1 MRSFFKSS
9 LAIMGVLA
17 MFAAA
22 AVAAPAGSVST
33 GSASTDPADTPE
45 TSGSPYFF
53 VKSDDPQTD
62 ALPLKSTDVEVSIA
76 GVIADVTVTQVY
88 ANEGE
93 NPLEAIYVFP
103 ASTRA
108 AVHAMKMTIGER
120 TIRAEIQ
127 ERKAARKAYEEARE
141 AGQSASLL
149 EQERPNVFQMNVA
162 NIMPGDVISVELKY
176 TELLVPEN
184 KVYRFVY
191 PTVVGPRYTGTQG
204 EYQPEKEDWTQNPY
218 LHEGE
223 APTSSLDIDVVLNA
237 GMPVS
242 EVNCSSHET
251 DIRFED
257 REKAVVSLAP
267 SEARG
272 GNRDFILSYR
282 LAGEAIHSGL
292 MLYEDG
298 AEKYF
303 LLMMQSPERVRLQAV
318 PPREYIFVV
327 DVSGSMRGFPLDTSK
342 RLLKNLVSR
351 LRPSDRF
358 NVLLFAGGSSVM
370 AEQSVAANN
379 ENIQRAL
386 GFIEKQHGGGG
397 TQLLPALQR
406 ALAKPG
412 EKGLSRTLVVAT
424 DGYVNVEKEAFDMI
438 RSRLGEANLFAF
450 GIGSG
455 VNRFLIEGMA
465 RAGAGEPF
473 VVTNPAEASKT
484 AERFRR
490 MIQTP
495 VLTDIEI
502 DYGRFDAHSVEPP
515 AVPDM
520 FAEQPV
526 VVFGKWQGPRR
537 GKIRVSGRTGE
548 ERFEQQI
555 DVQSVEPDPANAA
568 LRHLWARKRIA
579 LLADYNKLAYNDE
592 RKAEVT
598 RLGLKYSLLTDYTSF
613 VAIDIR
619 VRNENGG
626 KTETIRQ
633 PLPLPQG
640 VSDSALG
647 RGGMQMNR
655 NLAARPLA
663 PSAQGAVKQTAAESL
678 DKGESFKTQIKI
690 EIVEAS
696 GQAQRNPVEQVLHDL
711 SPHVKNCFD
720 RHGASFTGPL
730 ELTVGLSAKGGVLD
744 IEWHGPPEKISAELK
759 KCLRQVFEKRTFP
772 AAADQKPYRLRLAIR
787 GPHS

>member
-1 MRSFFKSS
+1 MKSFFKIT
-9 LAIMGVLA
+9 LAAMGLLA
-17 MFAAA
+17 MLAAA
-22 AVAAPAGSVST
+22 ASAAMAREVSAGSAD
-33 GSASTDPADTPE
+33 ASE
-45 TSGSPYFF
+45 HSGSPYFF
-53 VKSDDPQTD
+53 VKSDDSRTD
-62 ALPLKSTDVEVSIA
+62 ALPLKSTDVDVSIA

-93 NPLEAIYVFP
+93 NPLEAVYVFP

-120 TIRAEIQ
+120 TIRAGIQ
-127 ERKAARKAYEEARE
+127 ERKAARKAYEEAKG

-191 PTVVGPRYTGTQG
+191 PTVVGPRYTGAQG
-204 EYQPEKEDWTQNPY
+204 GHPPGKENWTQNPY

-223 APTSSLDIDVVLNA
+223 APTSTLDIDVALNA
-237 GMPVS
+237 GMPIS
-242 EVNCSSHET
+242 KAACPSHET
-251 DIRFED
+251 DIRFHG
-257 REKAVVSLAP
+257 RQKAAVSLAE

-272 GNRDFILSYR
+272 GNRDFILRYQ
-282 LAGEAIHSGL
+282 LAGDGIHSGL
-292 MLYEDG
+292 MLYEG
-298 AEKYF
+298 AAENYF
-303 LLMMQSPERVRLQAV
+303 LLMMQPPERVRPQAV

-358 NVLLFAGGSSVM
+358 NVLLFAGGSSVL
-370 AEQSVAANN
+370 AEQSIGATG

-386 GFIEKQHGGGG
+386 RFIEKQHGGGG
-397 TQLLPALQR
+397 TQLLPALER
-406 ALAKPG
+406 ALSLPA

-424 DGYVNVEKEAFDMI
+424 DGYVHVEKEAFDLI
-438 RSRLGEANLFAF
+438 RNRLGEANLFSF

-473 VVTNPAEASKT
+473 VVTKPKQAAKT

-495 VLTDIEI
+495 VLTAIEI

-520 FAEQPV
+520 FAERPV

-548 ERFEQQI
+548 NRFEQQI
-555 DVQSVEPDPANAA
+555 DVQGVEPEPSNAA

-579 LLADYNKLAYNDE
+579 LLADYNKLAYTDE

-598 RLGLKYSLLTDYTSF
+598 RLGLKYSLLTDYTAF
-613 VAIDIR
+613 VAIDTR
-619 VRNENGG
+619 VRNEDGG
-626 KTETIRQ
+626 KTETVKQ

-647 RGGMQMNR
+647 RGGLQMSR
-655 NLAARPLA
+655 NLAARPNT
-663 PSAQGAVKQTAAESL
+663 PSAGGKMKLTEAESS
-678 DKGESFKTQIKI
+678 GEAKRLKPQMKIKI
-690 EIVEAS
+690 VEIS
-696 GQAQRNPVEQVLHDL
+696 GQAKRQPAEQVLRQL
-711 SPHVKNCFD
+711 SAHVKNCFD
-720 RHGASFTGPL
+720 SHGALFNGPL
-730 ELTVGLSAKGGVLD
+730 NLTLKLDAKGRVLD
-744 IEWHGPPEKISAELK
+744 IEWHGPSGRISAEFK
-759 KCLRQVFEKRTFP
+759 KCMRAFFEKQTFP
-772 AAADQKPYRLRLAIR
+772 PAADQKPYQLRLSIKGSR
-787 GPHS
+787 R

>member
-1 MRSFFKSS
+1 MKSFFKTT
-9 LAIMGVLA
+9 LAAMGLLA
-17 MFAAA
+17 MLAAA
-22 AVAAPAGSVST
+22 AAAAPAGQVSA
-33 GSASTDPADTPE
+33 GSADASE
-45 TSGSPYFF
+45 HSGSPYFF
-53 VKSDDPQTD
+53 VKSDDPRTD
-62 ALPLKSTDVEVSIA
+62 ALPLKSTDVDVSIA

-108 AVHAMKMTIGER
+108 AVHAMTMTIGER

-127 ERKAARKAYEEARE
+127 ERKAARKAYEEAKE

-176 TELLVPEN
+176 TELLVPED

-191 PTVVGPRYTGTQG
+191 PTVVGPRYTGAQG
-204 EYQPEKEDWTQNPY
+204 EYQPEKENWTQNPY

-223 APTSSLDIDVVLNA
+223 APTSRLDIDVVLNA

-242 EVNCSSHET
+242 KLASPSHET
-251 DIRFED
+251 AIRFEG
-257 REKAVVSLAP
+257 REKAAVSLAE
-267 SEARG
+267 SEKRG
-272 GNRDFILSYR
+272 GNRDFILRYQ
-282 LAGEAIHSGL
+282 LAGEAVHSGL
-292 MLYEDG
+292 MLYEG
-298 AEKYF
+298 AAENYF
-303 LLMMQSPERVRLQAV
+303 LLMMQPPGRVRPDAV

-327 DVSGSMRGFPLDTSK
+327 DISGSMRGFPLDTSK

-358 NVLLFAGGSSVM
+358 NVLLFAGGSSVLAGQSM
-370 AEQSVAANN
+370 AATN
-379 ENIQRAL
+379 ENIKQAL
-386 GFIEKQHGGGG
+386 RFIEKQHGGGG
-397 TQLLPALQR
+397 TQLLPALKR
-406 ALAKPG
+406 ALAMPA

-424 DGYVNVEKEAFDMI
+424 DGYVHVEKEAFDLI
-438 RSRLGEANLFAF
+438 RRRLGEANLFAF

-473 VVTNPAEASKT
+473 VVTKPKEAAKT

-495 VLTDIEI
+495 VLTDIQI
-502 DYGRFDAHSVEPP
+502 DYGRFDAYSVEPP

-520 FAEQPV
+520 FAERPV

-555 DVQSVEPDPANAA
+555 DVRGVEPDPANAA

-579 LLADYNKLAYNDE
+579 LLADYNQLAYTDE
-592 RKAEVT
+592 RKAQVT

-613 VAIDIR
+613 VAIDTR
-619 VRNENGG
+619 VRNEDGG
-626 KTETIRQ
+626 ETQTVKQ

-647 RGGMQMNR
+647 RGGMQMSR
-655 NLAARPLA
+655 NLAARPHM
-663 PSAQGAVKQTAAESL
+663 PSAGGKMKLTEAESS
-678 DKGESFKTQIKI
+678 GEAKRLRPQVKIKI
-690 EIVEAS
+690 VDIS
-696 GQAQRNPVEQVLHDL
+696 GQAKPEPAEQVLREL
-711 SPHVKNCFD
+711 SAHVKNCFD
-720 RHGASFTGPL
+720 RHGASFNGPL
-730 ELTVGLSAKGGVLD
+730 NLTLKLDAKGRVLD
-744 IEWHGPPEKISAELK
+744 IEWHGPAGGISDAFK
-759 KCLRQVFEKRTFP
+759 KCMREKFEKQAFP
-772 AAADQKPYRLRLAIR
+772 PAADQKPYRLRLSIK
-787 GPHS
+787 GPRR